1 MNEKFK
7 KYLIPLILFVVS
19 YSIYSVNLDQQGIF
33 IDEVFHHGFSIMY
46 YDSIKNG
53 DILNP
58 CITGIGEC
66 TMINLDCAGEVQWLA
81 SGGIFKGIF
90 VGLGDE
96 LFSDAERVYY
106 ADHEPCR
113 PIHNNQ
119 IIRGENTPTQ
129 DELGAGRFF
138 SPVFAAISVVLAFQI
153 GSLMF
158 NRFVGIIFSTT
169 LITSSLFMLH
179 ARILTSEIYVSFF
192 MLLSIYLLLKACL
205 QKEKFKIKF
214 LVLSA
219 ITFAVGLNTKLLTVE
234 IFPLLIIIIFIGK
247 SEDMLSFRKLYKVF
261 TKKAFGASVL
271 FIFVTIAVMIGTF
284 PFYYP
289 DPIGQL
295 IVQFNGAQTHGS
307 INSSFSPN
315 SIMPAIYTFSATI
328 LPTIDTYYYIF
339 DSGDIPYSAEI
350 GHTFSTIPLA
360 GLFFIGIVFIIQKIR
375 NHKLSRTEFLMS
387 IWFTSVFIFCSLIT
401 DSYNVSRY
409 FLPLMFPIM
418 LIMAYGIW
426 RLCENMKSKFI
437 KIGFACLTTISHSI
451 TYLIFWKMIYLE
463 PEAIWKLPWDINLR
477 ESLSEPVVL
486 CTSIIFSLVLLT
498 ICIMRIR
505 TSKFTNEIDIK

>member
-1 MNEKFK
+1 MVNEKFK
-7 KYLIPLILFVVS
+7 KYLIPLILFVIS
-19 YSIYSVNLDQQGIF
+19 YSIFSINLDQQGIF

-66 TMINLDCAGEVQWLA
+66 TMIDLDCAGEVQWLA

-96 LFSDAERVYY
+96 FFSDAERVYY

-129 DELGAGRFF
+129 DELGSGRFF
-138 SPVFAAISVVLAFQI
+138 SPIFAGISVVLAFQI

-158 NRFVGIIFSTT
+158 NRFIGIIFSTT

-205 QKEKFKIKF
+205 EKEKFKIKY
-214 LVLSA
+214 LILGA
-219 ITFAVGLNTKLLTVE
+219 IAFAIGLNTKLLTVE
-234 IFPLLIIIIFIGK
+234 IFPLLIIIIFMSK
-247 SEDMLSFRKLYKVF
+247 TENMFSFKKLYKFF
-261 TKKAFGASVL
+261 TKKALGASAL
-271 FIFVTIAVMIGTF
+271 FIFITIVVMIGTF

-289 DPIGQL
+289 DPLGQL
-295 IVQFNGAQTHGS
+295 SVQFEGGQTHGP

-315 SIMPAIYTFSATI
+315 NIMPVIFTFSATI

-339 DSGDIPYSAEI
+339 DSENIPYSAEI

-360 GLFFIGIVFIIQKIR
+360 FLFFVGIVFLIQKIR
-375 NHKLSRTEFLMS
+375 KHKLSKMEFLTGF
-387 IWFTSVFIFCSLIT
+387 WFVTLFIFCSLIT

-418 LIMAYGIW
+418 LIMAYGTW
-426 RLCENMKSKFI
+426 RLCENMKSDLF
-437 KIGFACLTTISHSI
+437 KIGFVCLTTISHSI
-451 TYLIFWKMIYLE
+451 TYLIFWKMIYFE
-463 PEAIWKLPWDINLR
+463 PETIWKLPWDINLR
-477 ESLSEPVVL
+477 ESLSEPLVL
-486 CTSIIFSLVLLT
+486 SISVIFSLVLLT
-498 ICIMRIR
+498 ICIM
-505 TSKFTNEIDIK
+505 KIKTTKIYQKS

>member
-19 YSIYSVNLDQQGIF
+19 YSIYSVNLDQQGIY

-66 TMINLDCAGEVQWLA
+66 TMIDLDCAGEVQWLA

-96 LFSDAERVYY
+96 LFSDAERVYS
-106 ADHEPCR
+106 ADQKPCR

-129 DELGAGRFF
+129 DELSAGRFF
-138 SPVFAAISVVLAFQI
+138 SPVFAGITIVLAFQI

-179 ARILTSEIYVSFF
+179 ARILTSEIYVGFF
-192 MLLSIYLLLKACL
+192 MLLSIYLLLKAYNE
-205 QKEKFKIKF
+205 KEKFKIKY
-214 LVLSA
+214 LVISA
-219 ITFAVGLNTKLLTVE
+219 IVFAMGLNTKILTIE
-234 IFPLLIIIIFIGK
+234 IFPLLIFIIFIGRTG
-247 SEDMLSFRKLYKVF
+247 DLSLRKIYKFF
-261 TKKAFGASVL
+261 TKRSLAASVL
-271 FIFVTIAVMIGTF
+271 FTLITIAITIGTF

-295 IVQFNGAQTHGS
+295 IVQFEGSQTHGP
-307 INSSFSPN
+307 INNSFSPN
-315 SIMPAIYTFSATI
+315 SIMSSIFTFSATI

-339 DSGDIPYSAEI
+339 DSENIPYSAEI

-360 GLFFIGIVFIIQKIR
+360 FLFFVGIVFIIQKIKH
-375 NHKLSRTEFLMS
+375 HKLSKTEFLAGV
-387 IWFTSVFIFCSLIT
+387 WFTTLFIFCSLIT

-409 FLPLMFPIM
+409 FFPLMFPIM

-426 RLCENMKSKFI
+426 RLCENIRSDLI
-437 KIGFACLTTISHSI
+437 KIGFVCLTTISHTI
-451 TYLIFWKMIYLE
+451 TYLVFWKMIYFE
-463 PEAIWKLPWDINLR
+463 PETIWKLPWDINLR
-477 ESLSEPVVL
+477 ESLSEPIVL
-486 CTSIIFSLVLLT
+486 SVSIIFSLVLLT
-498 ICIMRIR
+498 ICIIRIR
-505 TSKFTNEIDIK
+505 TSKIYQKN